1 MKTIPIILLLL
12 LMSLASTAQDSLL
25 SVSLAQT
32 EAVDTSKVAE
42 VSIPKIKQKVSKV
55 RNNKAI
61 SRVKPD
67 TTLSRIMYQD
77 SVILTRIDKLGV
89 DVNSL
94 SEETSKLG
102 KVIANEQNGQFQSLL
117 SMKRIYICFSLAVLI
132 ILAIFF
138 VLAILLYS
146 KYQKLF
152 FTRAV
157 SELKDSFDGLTTN
170 LNKLIARQ
178 SDGLKENIAVHASE
192 LKNAVDG
199 RTSQLKEIIDG
210 QTSELKEC
218 FKQINAN
225 EPITEILL
233 PPTEMDCVAYD
244 DAVQAFVNI
253 NNYIYDLRRHNSLII
268 PYILWFTSENM
279 KQPHVDISNVSEDDR
294 SKIALLVSKI
304 GQFKQNHMQAINR
317 YLSRTRNG
325 ESYAT
330 CLRCPIKGQFD
341 PELDQHLL
349 GEDLKRG
356 EEINSVY
363 KIGYLFHDS
372 KAYPYREKSL
382 II

>member
-1 MKTIPIILLLL
+1 
-12 LMSLASTAQDSLL
+12 
-25 SVSLAQT
+25 
-32 EAVDTSKVAE
+32 
-42 VSIPKIKQKVSKV
+42 
-55 RNNKAI
+55 
-61 SRVKPD
+61 
-67 TTLSRIMYQD
+67 
-77 SVILTRIDKLGV
+77 
-89 DVNSL
+89 
-94 SEETSKLG
+94 
-102 KVIANEQNGQFQSLL
+102 
-117 SMKRIYICFSLAVLI
+117 
-132 ILAIFF
+132 
-138 VLAILLYS
+138 
-146 KYQKLF
+146 LF

-170 LNKLIARQ
+170 LNILIARQ

-210 QTSELKEC
+210 QTSELKES
-218 FKQINAN
+218 FKQINVN
-225 EPITEILL
+225 EPITEVLL
-233 PPTEMDCVAYD
+233 SPTEMDCVAYD

-325 ESYAT
+325 ESYAA

-349 GEDLKRG
+349 GEDLKPG
-356 EEINSVY
+356 EEIHSVY